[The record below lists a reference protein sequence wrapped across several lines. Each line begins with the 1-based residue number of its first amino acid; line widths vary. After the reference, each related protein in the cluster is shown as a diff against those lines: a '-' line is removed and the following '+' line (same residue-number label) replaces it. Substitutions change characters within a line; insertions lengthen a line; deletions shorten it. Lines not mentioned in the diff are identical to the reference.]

1 MKIDPGDGNPADRFR
16 KSQVRNSDGQ
26 MVPLSDFV
34 SLREAEVLAAAERLN
49 GSPMVALTANP
60 VPGVSLA
67 QARALC
73 EMRAEEIRREL
84 GLSDEYRLAWL

>member
-1 MKIDPGDGNPADRFR
+1 
-16 KSQVRNSDGQ
+16 
-26 MVPLSDFV
+26 
-34 SLREAEVLAAAERLN
+34 
-49 GSPMVALTANP
+49 MVALTANP
-60 VPGVSLA
+60 APGVSLA